1 DLLIVDIKQPP
12 PPPSSLRMSSSAKKE
27 SSSVARLDVFHRGF
41 DQILG
46 IDSVQHAQYPVFYA
60 WIQAQAE
67 VLEDLFASRTDAMYA
82 HLVDTLEGTVA
93 LRHPKHTDWCV
104 RVAPTADV
112 PPSCAHPNHDECKEE
127 VTVTVAA
134 DKAGLRLAQ
143 YVSSQRDDMKEANA
157 IWDRDQVATAKY
169 ARSLWSQPE
178 DMQINTGQSVYQF
191 SWPSTALDAA
201 EGPGRKRVR
210 LQWHERAAS
219 AVGLEDHQHTSALSS
234 TSAVPSAKKPPS
246 FRVSSDVQRCLEF
259 HDIVEVYRQCH
270 FKPDALAV
278 ALPCKFAQTRE
289 LLRGISEGRDSDED
303 MSDDEDDSSHRESL
317 VDLRT
322 SDMEP
327 PCDTVQ
333 PTSDV
338 REFSGALLRLLH
350 RNDQTPHHAC
360 NAMSVA
366 GMQKT

>member
-1 DLLIVDIKQPP
+1 MLYHSPTVTSSSSSSSSAVDTTFRVHMRQLSLHGTAAPLKEFELGHESDKLFDLLIVDIKQPP
-12 PPPSSLRMSSSAKKE
+12 PPSSSLRMSSSAKKE
-27 SSSVARLDVFHRGF
+27 SSSSAGLDVFHRGF
-41 DQILG
+41 DQVLG
-46 IDSVQHAQYPVFYA
+46 IDSVQHAQYPVFYE

-93 LRHPKHTDWCV
+93 LRHPKHSDWCV

-112 PPSCAHPNHDECKEE
+112 PPSCARPNHDECKEE

-143 YVSSQRDDMKEANA
+143 YVSSQRDDMKEAKA

-169 ARSLWSQPE
+169 ARSLWSEPE
-178 DMQINTGQSVYQF
+178 DMQVNTGQSVYQL
-191 SWPSTALDAA
+191 SWTSMALDAA

-210 LQWHERAAS
+210 LKWHEGAAT
-219 AVGLEDHQHTSALSS
+219 AVGLEEHQQTSISSLS
-234 TSAVPSAKKPPS
+234 TSAVPSGKKPPS

-289 LLRGISEGRDSDED
+289 LLRGI
-303 MSDDEDDSSHRESL
+303 
-317 VDLRT
+317 
-322 SDMEP
+322 
-327 PCDTVQ
+327 
-333 PTSDV
+333 
-338 REFSGALLRLLH
+338 
-350 RNDQTPHHAC
+350 
-360 NAMSVA
+360 
-366 GMQKT
+366 